1 MKQKTGLISYLA
13 DNSRPLSSFFYF
25 ALIMTIFFAAA
36 PEVFFAPKFHQ
47 AVMTTLPIIIFLVIP
62 LVFVVTMGEIDLS
75 FASIFGFAAW
85 IFAGSIKYFGF
96 DPFLGLLVGIAGG
109 AALGIFMGC
118 LVVYGRI
125 SSLVA
130 SLGALFL
137 IRGFL
142 FVVSDSKSIT
152 IIEIRDHWMYPLLVG
167 KFYGFPMQ
175 LFWAA
180 LFVIIAYYLYHR
192 HVFGVHVHHVGDNPD
207 SAAQMGVNVDLTRIY
222 CFMYCGIGA
231 GIAGIFSTLINFT
244 WWPTQGFGFLLLAI
258 AGVFVGGTPT
268 WGGVGTI
275 FGAVFGSGVIA
286 YMETGIVAMGWS
298 GLWRQF
304 FNGLIIILAL
314 LGHRFHGNRIR

>member
-1 MKQKTGLISYLA
+1 
-13 DNSRPLSSFFYF
+13 
-25 ALIMTIFFAAA
+25 
-36 PEVFFAPKFHQ
+36 
-47 AVMTTLPIIIFLVIP
+47 
-62 LVFVVTMGEIDLS
+62 MGEIDLS

-175 LFWAA
+175 LFWQ
-180 LFVIIAYYLYHR
+180 H
-192 HVFGVHVHHVGDNPD
+192 
-207 SAAQMGVNVDLTRIY
+207 
-222 CFMYCGIGA
+222 
-231 GIAGIFSTLINFT
+231 
-244 WWPTQGFGFLLLAI
+244 FL
-258 AGVFVGGTPT
+258 
-268 WGGVGTI
+268 
-275 FGAVFGSGVIA
+275 
-286 YMETGIVAMGWS
+286 
-298 GLWRQF
+298 
-304 FNGLIIILAL
+304 
-314 LGHRFHGNRIR
+314 

>member
-1 MKQKTGLISYLA
+1 MNKDLTITSFISE
-13 DNSRPLSSFFYF
+13 NSRPLSSLFYF
-25 ALIMTIFFAAA
+25 TLIMTIFCAAS
-36 PEVFFAPKFHQ
+36 PEVFFATKFHQ
-47 AVMTTLPIIIFLVIP
+47 AVLTVYPIIIFLVIP

-75 FASIFGFAAW
+75 LASNFAFASW
-85 IFAGSIKYFGF
+85 IFALLIKTFSV
-96 DPFLGLLVGIAGG
+96 DPFIALL
-109 AALGIFMGC
+109 LGIVAGALIGILMGC

-152 IIEIRDHWMYPLLVG
+152 VIEIRKHWIYDLLVG

-175 LFWAA
+175 FLWAA
-180 LFVIIAYYLYHR
+180 LFVIVAYFLYHR
-192 HVFGVHVHHVGDNPD
+192 HVFGAHIHHIGDSPE
-207 SAAQMGVNVDLTRIY
+207 SAAQMGINVDRTRIF
-222 CFMYCGIGA
+222 CFMFCGIGA
-231 GIAGIFSTLINFT
+231 AFAGIFSTLVNFT
-244 WWPTQGFGFLLLAI
+244 WWPTQGFGYLLLAL
-258 AGVFVGGTPT
+258 ASVFVGGTPT

>member
-1 MKQKTGLISYLA
+1 MQKKTGLVSYLS

-36 PEVFFAPKFHQ
+36 PEVFFAAKFHQ

-62 LVFVVTMGEIDLS
+62 LVFIVTMGEIDLS

-180 LFVIIAYYLYHR
+180 LFVIISYFLYHR
-192 HVFGVHVHHVGDNPD
+192 HVFGAHVHHVGDNPD

-222 CFMYCGIGA
+222 CFMFCGIGA

-275 FGAVFGSGVIA
+275 LGAVFGSGVIA
-286 YMETGIVAMGWS
+286 YMETGIVALGWS
-298 GLWRQF
+298 G
-304 FNGLIIILAL
+304 
-314 LGHRFHGNRIR
+314 

>member
-1 MKQKTGLISYLA
+1 MQKKTGLVSYLS

-36 PEVFFAPKFHQ
+36 PEVFFAAKFHQ

-62 LVFVVTMGEIDLS
+62 LVFIVTMGEIDLS

-180 LFVIIAYYLYHR
+180 LFVIISYFLYHR
-192 HVFGVHVHHVGDNPD
+192 HVFGAHVHHVGDNPD

-222 CFMYCGIGA
+222 CFMFCGIGA

-275 FGAVFGSGVIA
+275 LGAVFGSGVIA

-304 FNGLIIILAL
+304 FNGLIIILTL

>member
-1 MKQKTGLISYLA
+1 
-13 DNSRPLSSFFYF
+13 
-25 ALIMTIFFAAA
+25 MTIFFAAA
-36 PEVFFAPKFHQ
+36 PEVFFAAKFHQ

-62 LVFVVTMGEIDLS
+62 LVFIVTMGEIDLS

-180 LFVIIAYYLYHR
+180 LFVIISYFLYHR
-192 HVFGVHVHHVGDNPD
+192 HVFGAHVHHVGDNPD

-222 CFMYCGIGA
+222 CFMFCGIGA

-275 FGAVFGSGVIA
+275 LGAVFGSGVIA

>member
-1 MKQKTGLISYLA
+1 MQKKTGLVSYLS

-36 PEVFFAPKFHQ
+36 PEVFFAAKFHQ

-62 LVFVVTMGEIDLS
+62 LVFIVTMGEIDLS

-180 LFVIIAYYLYHR
+180 LFVIVSYFLYHR
-192 HVFGVHVHHVGDNPD
+192 HVFGAHVHHVGDNPD

-222 CFMYCGIGA
+222 CFMFCGIGA

-275 FGAVFGSGVIA
+275 LGAVFGSGVIA
-286 YMETGIVAMGWS
+286 YMETGIVAMSWS

>member
-1 MKQKTGLISYLA
+1 MQKKTGLVSYLS

-36 PEVFFAPKFHQ
+36 PEVFFAAKFHQ

-62 LVFVVTMGEIDLS
+62 LVFIVTMGEIDLS

-180 LFVIIAYYLYHR
+180 LFVIISYFLYHR
-192 HVFGVHVHHVGDNPD
+192 HVFGAHVHHVGDNPD

-222 CFMYCGIGA
+222 CFMFCGIGA

-275 FGAVFGSGVIA
+275 LGAVFGSGVIA

-304 FNGLIIILAL
+304 FRRVGCWKK
-314 LGHRFHGNRIR
+314 R

>member
-1 MKQKTGLISYLA
+1 MQKKTGLVSYLS

-36 PEVFFAPKFHQ
+36 PEVFFAAKFHQ

-62 LVFVVTMGEIDLS
+62 LVFIVTMGEIDLS

-180 LFVIIAYYLYHR
+180 LFVIVSYFLYHR
-192 HVFGVHVHHVGDNPD
+192 HVFGAHVHHVGDNPD

-222 CFMYCGIGA
+222 CFMFCGIGA

-275 FGAVFGSGVIA
+275 LGAVFGSGVIA

>member
-1 MKQKTGLISYLA
+1 MQKKTGLVSYLS

-36 PEVFFAPKFHQ
+36 PEVFFAAKFHQ
-47 AVMTTLPIIIFLVIP
+47 AVMTTVPIIIFLVIP
-62 LVFVVTMGEIDLS
+62 LVFIVTMGEIDLS

-180 LFVIIAYYLYHR
+180 LFVIISYFLYHR
-192 HVFGVHVHHVGDNPD
+192 HVFGAHVHHVGDNPD

-222 CFMYCGIGA
+222 CFMFCGIGA

-275 FGAVFGSGVIA
+275 LGAVFGSGVIA

>member
-1 MKQKTGLISYLA
+1 MQKKLTLKSYLSEH
-13 DNSRPLSSFFYF
+13 SRPLSSFFYF

-36 PEVFFAPKFHQ
+36 PEVFFAAKFHQ

-62 LVFVVTMGEIDLS
+62 LVFIVTMGEIDLS

-85 IFAGSIKYFGF
+85 IFAGSIKYLGF

-152 IIEIRDHWMYPLLVG
+152 VIEIRDHWMYPLLVG

-180 LFVIIAYYLYHR
+180 IFVMIAYFLYHR
-192 HVFGVHVHHVGDNPD
+192 HVFGAHVHHVGDNPD

-222 CFMYCGIGA
+222 CFMFCGIGA

-275 FGAVFGSGVIA
+275 LGAVFGSGVIA

>member
-1 MKQKTGLISYLA
+1 MKKKTGLISYLS

-180 LFVIIAYYLYHR
+180 IFVVIAYYLYHR

>member
-152 IIEIRDHWMYPLLVG
+152 IIEIRDHWIYPLLVG

-180 LFVIIAYYLYHR
+180 LFVVIAYYLYHR
-192 HVFGVHVHHVGDNPD
+192 HVFGIHVHHVGDNPD

>member
-180 LFVIIAYYLYHR
+180 LFVMIAYYLYHR

>member
-175 LFWAA
+175 LFWAS

>member
-1 MKQKTGLISYLA
+1 MQKKTGLVSYLS

-36 PEVFFAPKFHQ
+36 PEVFFAAKFHQ

-62 LVFVVTMGEIDLS
+62 LVFIVTMGEIDLS

-180 LFVIIAYYLYHR
+180 LFVIISYFLYHR
-192 HVFGVHVHHVGDNPD
+192 HVFGAHVHHVGDNPD

-222 CFMYCGIGA
+222 CFMFCGIGA

-275 FGAVFGSGVIA
+275 LGAVFGPGVIA

>member
-1 MKQKTGLISYLA
+1 MQNKTGLVSYLS

-36 PEVFFAPKFHQ
+36 PEVFFAAKFHQ

-62 LVFVVTMGEIDLS
+62 LVFIVTMGEIDLS

-180 LFVIIAYYLYHR
+180 LFVIVSYFLYHR
-192 HVFGVHVHHVGDNPD
+192 HVFGAHVHHVGDNPD

-222 CFMYCGIGA
+222 CFMFCGIGA

-275 FGAVFGSGVIA
+275 LGAVFGSGVIA

>member
-1 MKQKTGLISYLA
+1 MQKKTGLVSYLS

-36 PEVFFAPKFHQ
+36 PEVFFAAKFHQ

-62 LVFVVTMGEIDLS
+62 LVFIVTMGEIDLS

-109 AALGIFMGC
+109 ADLGIFMGC

-180 LFVIIAYYLYHR
+180 LFVIISYFLYHR
-192 HVFGVHVHHVGDNPD
+192 HVFGAHVHHVGDNPD

-222 CFMYCGIGA
+222 CFMFCGIGA

-275 FGAVFGSGVIA
+275 LGAVFGSGVIA

>member
-1 MKQKTGLISYLA
+1 MQKKTLISYLS

-36 PEVFFAPKFHQ
+36 PEVFFAAKFHQ
-47 AVMTTLPIIIFLVIP
+47 AVMTALPIIIFLVIP
-62 LVFVVTMGEIDLS
+62 LVFIVTMGEIDLS

-180 LFVIIAYYLYHR
+180 LFVIISYFLYHS
-192 HVFGVHVHHVGDNPD
+192 HVFGAHVHHVGDNPD

-222 CFMYCGIGA
+222 CFMFCGIGA

-275 FGAVFGSGVIA
+275 LGAVFGSGVIA

>member
-1 MKQKTGLISYLA
+1 MQKKTGLVSYLS

-36 PEVFFAPKFHQ
+36 PEVFFAAKFHQ
-47 AVMTTLPIIIFLVIP
+47 AVMITLPIIIFLEIP
-62 LVFVVTMGEIDLS
+62 LVFIVTMGEIDLS

-180 LFVIIAYYLYHR
+180 LFVIISYFLYHR
-192 HVFGVHVHHVGDNPD
+192 HVFGAHVHHVGDNPD

-222 CFMYCGIGA
+222 CFMFCGIGA

-275 FGAVFGSGVIA
+275 LGAVFGSGVIA

>member
-1 MKQKTGLISYLA
+1 
-13 DNSRPLSSFFYF
+13 
-25 ALIMTIFFAAA
+25 
-36 PEVFFAPKFHQ
+36 
-47 AVMTTLPIIIFLVIP
+47 
-62 LVFVVTMGEIDLS
+62 MGEIDLS
-75 FASIFGFAAW
+75 FASNFAFASW
-85 IFAGSIKYFGF
+85 IFALLIKTFSV
-96 DPFLGLLVGIAGG
+96 DPFIALL
-109 AALGIFMGC
+109 LGIVAGALIGILMGC

-152 IIEIRDHWMYPLLVG
+152 VIEIRKHWIYDLLVG
-167 KFYGFPMQ
+167 KLYGFPMQ
-175 LFWAA
+175 FLWAA
-180 LFVIIAYYLYHR
+180 LFVIVAYFLYHR
-192 HVFGVHVHHVGDNPD
+192 HVFGAHIHHIGDNPE
-207 SAAQMGVNVDLTRIY
+207 SAAQMGINVDRTRIF
-222 CFMYCGIGA
+222 CFMFCGIGA
-231 GIAGIFSTLINFT
+231 AFAGIFSTLVNFT
-244 WWPTQGFGFLLLAI
+244 WWPTQGFGYLLLAL
-258 AGVFVGGTPT
+258 ASVFVGGTPT

>member
-1 MKQKTGLISYLA
+1 MQKKTGLVSYLS

-36 PEVFFAPKFHQ
+36 PEVFFAAKFHQ

-62 LVFVVTMGEIDLS
+62 LVFIVTMGEIDLS

-180 LFVIIAYYLYHR
+180 LFVIISYFLYHR
-192 HVFGVHVHHVGDNPD
+192 HVFGAHVHHVGDNPD

-222 CFMYCGIGA
+222 CFMFCGMGA

-275 FGAVFGSGVIA
+275 LGAVFGSGVIA

>member
-1 MKQKTGLISYLA
+1 MQKKTGLVSYLG

-36 PEVFFAPKFHQ
+36 PEVFFAAKFHQ

-62 LVFVVTMGEIDLS
+62 LVFIVTMGEIDLS

-180 LFVIIAYYLYHR
+180 LFVIISYFLYHR
-192 HVFGVHVHHVGDNPD
+192 HVFGAHVHHVGDNPD

-222 CFMYCGIGA
+222 CFMFCGIGA

-275 FGAVFGSGVIA
+275 LGAVFGSGVIA